1 MKHQLRTHTFIQLAV
16 IFAAFAGCLK
26 TAAASQPNIIFVLC
40 DDLGY
45 GDVGVFFQNLR
56 ASQNDRAEPWHLT
69 PKLDQFAAEGL
80 QLPHHYCP
88 APVCAPSRAS
98 LLLGV
103 HQGHS
108 NIRDNQFDKALEN
121 NHTLAT
127 VLKTAGYKTACIGK
141 WGLQGAGSS
150 PETWPA
156 YPLKRGF
163 DSFYGYVRHND
174 GHEHYPKEGT
184 QKGAKE
190 VWDNTAEV
198 SKGLDK
204 CYTADLW
211 TARAKKWIAD
221 QHSASPAQPFFL
233 YLAYD
238 TPHAALELPTSAY
251 PAGGGLSG
259 GLQWT
264 GTPGGMINTA
274 VGTVDSYLHP
284 DYANATFDHDKNP
297 ATAEVPWTNVAKRYA
312 TSVRRLDDA
321 MGDLVQ
327 TLKDLGIDKDTLVIF
342 TTDNGISNESYLSQ
356 PLDPQFFNSFGPF
369 DGIKRDCWEGGV
381 RVGAL
386 ARWPGGI
393 PAKRVSDLPCQFHDW
408 MPTFAQL
415 AGVAAPG
422 RCDGVSLVPTL
433 KNLPGQKTPQVYV
446 EYFEPRSTPKYAEF
460 DPAKQGRARKQM
472 QMIRF
477 GEYVGVR
484 YNILSHTDD
493 FEIYD
498 VVKDPK
504 ETVNRASSHAAL
516 QQQMK
521 DTVLRMRRPD
531 GMAAR
536 PYDGELVPGVPSA
549 AAVQGVEW
557 KAFTQ
562 AVPWAS
568 EMRDQTADASGTA
581 NVPSAQV
588 LPRGK
593 DVALSF
599 NGYIDVPTDGAY
611 TFYLNVDS
619 RAFLRIHEAQVIDAD
634 FGYAGGA
641 EKSGSIQLKAGKHP
655 FRLSYTRGTV
665 GEAALSLQ
673 WSGPGISKQQMA
685 ASAFSRNDVKPGAP
699 QTPTDH

>member
-1 MKHQLRTHTFIQLAV
+1 MV
-16 IFAAFAGCLK
+16 VFATFAGSLK
-26 TAAASQPNIIFVLC
+26 TDAASQPNIIFVLC

-56 ASQNDRAEPWHLT
+56 ASQGNRAEPWHFT
-69 PKLDQFAAEGL
+69 PKLDQFATEGL

-141 WGLQGAGSS
+141 WGLQGNGSS
-150 PETWPA
+150 PDTWPA

-174 GHEHYPKEGT
+174 GHVHYPKEGT
-184 QKGAKE
+184 HKGAKE
-190 VWDNTAEV
+190 VWDNATEV
-198 SKGLDK
+198 SAGLDK

-221 QHSASPAQPFFL
+221 QHRTSPAQPFFL

-238 TPHAALELPTSAY
+238 TPHAAIQLPTTAY
-251 PAGGGLSG
+251 PAGGGLTG

-264 GTPGGMINTA
+264 GTPGAMINTA
-274 VGTVDSYLHP
+274 VGTVDSYIHP
-284 DYANATFDHDKNP
+284 DYAKATYDHDKNP
-297 ATAEVPWTNVAKRYA
+297 ATAEVAWTNVATRYA

-327 TLKDLGIDKDTLVIF
+327 TLKDLGIDKDTLVVF

-393 PAKRVSDLPCQFHDW
+393 PAKRVSNLPCQFHDW

-415 AGVAAPG
+415 AGVPAPA

-433 KNLPGQKTPQVYV
+433 KNLPEQKTPQVYV
-446 EYFEPRSTPKYAEF
+446 EYSEPRSTPKYAEF

-477 GEYVGVR
+477 GEFVGVR
-484 YNILSHTDD
+484 YNVLSHSDD

-498 VVKDPK
+498 VVNNPK
-504 ETVNRASSHAAL
+504 ETVNLASKHTEL

-531 GMAAR
+531 SAAPR
-536 PYDGELVPGVPSA
+536 PYDGELVPSLPETA
-549 AAVQGVEW
+549 TMQGVEW
-557 KAFTQ
+557 KGYSQGF
-562 AVPWAS
+562 PWTSEAS
-568 EMRDQTADASGTA
+568 ALTPSSSGTTT
-581 NVPSAQV
+581 VPTIQV
-588 LPRGK
+588 LPRK
-593 DVALSF
+593 NDVALLF
-599 NGYIDVPTDGAY
+599 IGYIDAPADGAY
-611 TFYLNVDS
+611 TFYLNADA
-619 RAFLRIHEAQVIDAD
+619 RAFLRIHEVQVVDAD
-634 FGYAGGA
+634 FGYGGGV
-641 EKSGSIQLKAGKHP
+641 EKSGSVQLKAGKHP
-655 FRLSYTRGTV
+655 FRLCYMRGTT
-665 GEAALSLQ
+665 GTPALSLQ
-673 WSGPGISKQQMA
+673 WSGPGMAKQEMP
-685 ASAFSRNDVKPGAP
+685 ASAFARAGTGTSV
-699 QTPTDH
+699 TPAATGDSKR